1 MSMFKSFLSKPLG
14 GARDTGPAKLP
25 AVVIPR
31 PGDDAGVVRAIQQL
45 AEGHEVREGT
55 RGNPYERNVTVRE
68 FDGAVKVLEKMVPI
82 AEALLGKSLDGG
94 PMSGEAS
101 AMIERFIKSIMDT
114 KLYKDLMKRL
124 DDPSRFD
131 DLPAEIREILLSSI
145 AEEARKRGADITRIE
160 KKFQDANRSLAF
172 TVDTVTAAVRDSA
185 AGVREVRWAVAEA
198 NHAQAGFIRQIEASL
213 GNYYQDGRP
222 GRVLLEQQMYA
233 TADRVQGLAGQIT
246 FKIQAGGAL
255 AGFGLA
261 SSENTAGAQTSAFIV
276 SADKFAVVGPN
287 YAPQTRP
294 VYERDADGN
303 IVYVNGQPKV
313 AYNQIL
319 AHEIQLNQGGIPFG
333 IDQYG
338 IYLNNNVYVRGNM
351 RVEGTGGRT
360 LIQGLRGSLILLQ
373 ETGNWSDT
381 QARNMVWEKLGN
393 FGSAGTNN
401 HLVIGDM
408 VTIGTTTR
416 YWSGAAWIDPG
427 TVFRGD
433 MIVDGTI
440 SASKVN
446 THGLVIKNQAGQ
458 VVFQSGVST
467 GLPASFVSGL
477 GSLATKNGVT
487 ADDVSGLGSLA
498 LKSKIYLGADRGT
511 GASTELSV
519 NGMDLFLDDFLGRF
533 RKATKEN
540 ITTFISHAAIGSAL
554 IDEAAIQR
562 AHIDYAQIDTLR
574 IAGGSV
580 TSMRMAQGGFQ
591 EGAAGSSVQC
601 ATGALAMVVT
611 PNAAPSGVV
620 LTGFLN
626 VMPKTGDGSFTIKIY
641 RGDYKL
647 LGETYFS
654 ALNGYHTSMTVVG
667 YDDSPANGNNW
678 YAVWVY
684 NHTSGPGSNV
694 AFEVAYSRL
703 TMTGGMR

>member
-1 MSMFKSFLSKPLG
+1 MNDRVFKTNLPTV
-14 GARDTGPAKLP
+14 RDTGPAKMPGLAVLP
-25 AVVIPR
+25 PTGNAALDTWARQITETVQ
-31 PGDDAGVVRAIQQL
+31 VRDGA
-45 AEGHEVREGT
+45 
-55 RGNPYERNVTVRE
+55 RGNPWERNVTVRE
-68 FDGAVKVLEKMVPI
+68 FASAVKVVEKMVPVV
-82 AEALLGKSLDGG
+82 EAMTGKGIGG
-94 PMSGEAS
+94 GAMSGEAS
-101 AMIERFIKSIMDT
+101 AMIDAFIKSIKDT

-198 NHAQAGFIRQIEASL
+198 NHAQAGFISQVEASL

-233 TADRVQGLAGQIT
+233 TADRVQGLSGQIT
-246 FKIQAGGAL
+246 FKLQAGGAL
-255 AGFGLA
+255 AGWGLA

-276 SADKFAVVGPN
+276 SADKFAVVLPT
-287 YAPQTRP
+287 YAPPTRP

-319 AHEIQLNQGGIPFG
+319 AHEIPTNQGGVPFG

-416 YWSGAAWIDPG
+416 YWSGAAWINPG

-446 THGLVIKNQAGQ
+446 THGLTIRNQYGQ
-458 VVFQSGVST
+458 PVFTSGVDA
-467 GLPASFVSGL
+467 GIPHWFVKGL
-477 GSLATKNGVT
+477 GSLATK
-487 ADDVSGLGSLA
+487 
-498 LKSKIYLGADRGT
+498 SKVYIGADG
-511 GASTELSV
+511 GQGYGSDLSV
-519 NGMDLFLDDFLGRF
+519 NGTDVFLDDFISRF
-533 RKATKEN
+533 RKANKDNLVNFMEY
-540 ITTFISHAAIGSAL
+540 AAIGSAL
-554 IDEAAIQR
+554 IGEAAIQT
-562 AHIDYAQIDTLR
+562 AHIGVAQVDTLR
-574 IAGGSV
+574 IAGKSV
-580 TSMRMAQGGFQ
+580 TAPKVFL
-591 EGAAGSSVQC
+591 GANVDVHPDAEKTLASGAMLVPAGSSGVLLLGNLSMSDY
-601 ATGALAMVVT
+601 GA
-611 PNAAPSGVV
+611 
-620 LTGFLN
+620 
-626 VMPKTGDGSFTIKIY
+626 DGQTYRWKLSFY
-641 RGDYKL
+641 RGGIKL
-647 LGETYFS
+647 WESFLAYGTHQLNYGTHS
-654 ALNGYHTSMTVVG
+654 ALFIDENP
-667 YDDSPANGNNW
+667 PAG
-678 YAVWVY
+678 
-684 NHTSGPGSNV
+684 NHTYSFKMNCIASSASHWTIVRDPVLVVMG
-694 AFEVAYSRL
+694 AYR
-703 TMTGGMR
+703 

>member
-1 MSMFKSFLSKPLG
+1 MNDRVFKTNLPTV
-14 GARDTGPAKLP
+14 RDTGPAKMPGLAVLP
-25 AVVIPR
+25 PTGNAALDTWARQITETVQ
-31 PGDDAGVVRAIQQL
+31 VRDGA
-45 AEGHEVREGT
+45 
-55 RGNPYERNVTVRE
+55 RGNPWERNVTVRE
-68 FDGAVKVLEKMVPI
+68 FASAVKVVEKMVPI

-101 AMIERFIKSIMDT
+101 AMIDRFIKSIMDT

-172 TVDTVTAAVRDSA
+172 TVDTVTAAVNDA
-185 AGVREVRWAVAEA
+185 AGGVREVRWAVAEA
-198 NHAQAGFIRQIEASL
+198 NHMQAGFIRQVEASL

-261 SSENTAGAQTSAFIV
+261 SSENTAGAQTSAFIF
-276 SADKFAVVGPN
+276 SADKFAVVLPT
-287 YAPQTRP
+287 YAPPTRP

-303 IVYVNGQPKV
+303 IVYENGQPKV

-319 AHEIQLNQGGIPFG
+319 AHEIPTNQGGVPFG

-360 LIQGLRGSLILLQ
+360 LIQGLRGSVIALQ
-373 ETGNWSDT
+373 EVGSWSDT
-381 QARNMVWEKLGN
+381 QARNMVWTRIGN

-440 SASKVN
+440 SASKIN
-446 THGLVIKNQAGQ
+446 THGLTIKNQAGQ
-458 VVFQSGVST
+458 VVFSSGVSPN
-467 GLPASFVSGL
+467 LPASFVGGL
-477 GSLATKNGVT
+477 GPFATQ
-487 ADDVSGLGSLA
+487 D
-498 LKSKIYLGADRGT
+498 KIYIGADRGT
-511 GASTELSV
+511 GEGTNLSV
-519 NGMDLFLDDFLGRF
+519 NGTDVFLDDFLSRF
-533 RKATKEN
+533 RKADKDNLVTY
-540 ITTFISHAAIGSAL
+540 ISHGAIGSAL

-562 AHIDYAQIDTLR
+562 AHIGLAQIDTLR
-574 IAGGSV
+574 IGGKMV
-580 TSMRMAQGGFQ
+580 TVPKVFL
-591 EGAAGSSVQC
+591 GANVDVHPDAEKTLASGAMLVPAGSSGVMLIGNVSLSDYGSAGQ
-601 ATGALAMVVT
+601 TYRWHLRFYRGGTLLWSSALAYGT
-611 PNAAPSGVV
+611 HD
-620 LTGFLN
+620 LN
-626 VMPKTGDGSFTIKIY
+626 YGT
-641 RGDYKL
+641 
-647 LGETYFS
+647 
-654 ALNGYHTSMTVVG
+654 HTAVFI
-667 YDDSPANGNNW
+667 DEDPPAG
-678 YAVWVY
+678 
-684 NHTSGPGSNV
+684 NHTYSFKMNCIASSASHWTIVRDPVLVVMG
-694 AFEVAYSRL
+694 AYR
-703 TMTGGMR
+703 

>member
-1 MSMFKSFLSKPLG
+1 MNDRVFKTNLPTV
-14 GARDTGPAKLP
+14 RDTGPAKMPGLAVLP
-25 AVVIPR
+25 PTGNAALDTWARQITETVQ
-31 PGDDAGVVRAIQQL
+31 VRDGA
-45 AEGHEVREGT
+45 
-55 RGNPYERNVTVRE
+55 RGNPWERNVTVRE
-68 FDGAVKVLEKMVPI
+68 FASAVKVVEKMVPI

-101 AMIERFIKSIMDT
+101 AMIDRFIKSIMDT

-160 KKFQDANRSLAF
+160 KKFQDANRSLAY
-172 TVDTVTAAVRDSA
+172 TVETVTAAVNDA
-185 AGVREVRWAVAEA
+185 AGGVREVRWAVAEA
-198 NHAQAGFIRQIEASL
+198 NHAQAGFISQVEASL

-233 TADRVQGLAGQIT
+233 TADRVQGLSGQIT
-246 FKIQAGGAL
+246 FKLQAGGAL
-255 AGFGLA
+255 AGWGLA

-276 SADKFAVVGPN
+276 SADKFAVVLPT
-287 YAPQTRP
+287 YAPPTRP

-319 AHEIQLNQGGIPFG
+319 AHEIPTNQGGVPFG

-416 YWSGAAWIDPG
+416 YWSGAAWINPG

-433 MIVDGTI
+433 MIVDGTLG
-440 SASKVN
+440 ASKIN
-446 THGLVIKNQAGQ
+446 THGLTIRNQYGQ
-458 VVFQSGVST
+458 AVFTSGVDAAI
-467 GLPASFVSGL
+467 PNWFVSGL
-477 GSLATKNGVT
+477 GALATKNNVAAG
-487 ADDVSGLGSLA
+487 DVSGLGALA
-498 LKSKIYLGADRGT
+498 TQNWMSIGSDPGHSTQIRVDGT
-511 GASTELSV
+511 PIVLS
-519 NGMDLFLDDFLGRF
+519 DFISRF
-533 RKATKEN
+533 RKASKN
-540 ITTFISHAAIGSAL
+540 NLVNFMDYAAIGSAF
-554 IDEAAIQR
+554 IGEAAIQT
-562 AHIDYAQIDTLR
+562 AHIDIAQIDTLR
-574 IAGGSV
+574 IGGKMV
-580 TSMRMAQGGFQ
+580 TVPKVFL
-591 EGAAGSSVQC
+591 GANVDVHPDAEKTLASGAMLVPAGSSGVLLLGNLSMSDY
-601 ATGALAMVVT
+601 GA
-611 PNAAPSGVV
+611 
-620 LTGFLN
+620 
-626 VMPKTGDGSFTIKIY
+626 DGQTYRWKLSFY
-641 RGDYKL
+641 RGGIKL
-647 LGETYFS
+647 WESFLAYGTHQLNYGTHS
-654 ALNGYHTSMTVVG
+654 ALFIDENP
-667 YDDSPANGNNW
+667 PAG
-678 YAVWVY
+678 
-684 NHTSGPGSNV
+684 NHTYSFRMNCIASSASHWTIVRDPVLVVMG
-694 AFEVAYSRL
+694 AYR
-703 TMTGGMR
+703 

>member
-1 MSMFKSFLSKPLG
+1 MSTTTINSLILTKPLDG
-14 GARDTGPAKLP
+14 VRDTGPAKLP

-31 PGDDAGVVRAIQQL
+31 PGDDAGIVRAIQQL
-45 AEGHEVREGT
+45 AERAEVREGS
-55 RGNPYERNVTVRE
+55 RGNPYERVITARE
-68 FDGAVKVLEKMVPI
+68 FDGAVKVLKEMVPI
-82 AEALLGKSLDGG
+82 VEAITGKRPDGG

-101 AMIERFIKSIMDT
+101 AMIDRFIKSIMDT
-114 KLYKDLMKRL
+114 KLFKDLMKRL

-131 DLPAEIREILLSSI
+131 DLPAEIREVLLSSI

-185 AGVREVRWAVAEA
+185 AGVREVRWAVAEV

-287 YAPQTRP
+287 YAPPTSP
-294 VYERDADGN
+294 VYERDAAGN

-319 AHEIQLNQGGIPFG
+319 AHEIQPNQGGIPFG

-360 LIQGLRGSLILLQ
+360 LIQGLRGSVIALQ
-373 ETGNWSDT
+373 EVGSWSDT
-381 QARNMVWEKLGN
+381 QARNMVWTRIGN

-408 VTIGTTTR
+408 VTIGSTTR
-416 YWSGAAWIDPG
+416 YWNGAAWIDPG

-433 MIVDGTI
+433 MIVDGTLG
-440 SASKVN
+440 ASKIN
-446 THGLVIKNQAGQ
+446 THGLTIKNQAGQ

-477 GSLATKNGVT
+477 GSLATKDGVT

-498 LKSKIYLGADRGT
+498 RRSKVYLGSDSTTDISVDGT
-511 GASTELSV
+511 DV
-519 NGMDLFLDDFLGRF
+519 FLDDFLSRF

-540 ITTFISHAAIGSAL
+540 IATFISHAAIGSAL

-591 EGAAGSSVQC
+591 EGAAGSSVQG

-611 PNAAPSGVV
+611 PHAAPSGVV